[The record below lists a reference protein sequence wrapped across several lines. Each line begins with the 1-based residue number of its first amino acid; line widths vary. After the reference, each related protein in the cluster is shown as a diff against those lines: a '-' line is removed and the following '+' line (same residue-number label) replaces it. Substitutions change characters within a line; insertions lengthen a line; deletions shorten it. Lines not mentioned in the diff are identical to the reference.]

1 MLACYI
7 ICFVLYCIFKG
18 TPQELSHLITPIQ
31 TQVGEQ
37 NEKALRDQYGADAV
51 SFMRVDITSHSNF
64 EAAFEK
70 CFELYGGIDV
80 VVNNAGVDGEIN
92 WESQLQINFYVC
104 QDSKKQTSL
113 FQTPLP

>member
-1 MLACYI
+1 MLWFI
-7 ICFVLYCIFKG
+7 NKG
-18 TPQELSHLITPIQ
+18 TPHELSHLITPIQ
-31 TQVGEQ
+31 TQVGEE

-104 QDSKKQTSL
+104 QHSYKNKWSYSKISSENDLWYKL
-113 FQTPLP
+113 E